1 MKRLTLAAVL
11 LLGAVTAASAF
22 DYPDWAYGI
31 RPAEPAVPDDGTV
44 FTLPGSDG
52 HFTRSQVF
60 GRGPDGARIP
70 PADWYPQDHP
80 TMPKLVA
87 EGDAARGIT
96 PCAAC
101 HYPNGKGRPQN
112 ASLAGLPAAY
122 MQRQLQEMKAGR
134 RHSAEPR
141 KKNVGQMLDYAKAM
155 TEAEMAEIAAYYAA
169 LPVVPR
175 LRVVETET
183 VPQMKS
189 AEGLWLPLEGGA
201 REPIGTRVIETP
213 EDVGRELIRDPRAG
227 FIVYAPPGSL
237 EKGKALVTTGKDADG
252 ASRTMACATCHG
264 PDLTG
269 TRTVPGIAARS
280 PSHMARQ
287 LYDFHQGARRGAQA
301 FQMAPVVAKLDAG
314 DVVAITAYLASLP
327 PPR

>member
-1 MKRLTLAAVL
+1 MKRLLLAVIL
-11 LLGAVTAASAF
+11 LLCGGITAFAF

-52 HFTRSQVF
+52 RFTRSQVF
-60 GRGPDGARIP
+60 GRAPDGTRIA
-70 PADWYPQDHP
+70 PADWYPQDHAA
-80 TMPKLVA
+80 MPKLVA
-87 EGDAARGIT
+87 EGDNARGIAA
-96 PCAAC
+96 CAVC

-112 ASLAGLPAAY
+112 AALAGLPAAY
-122 MQRQLQEMKAGR
+122 MLRQLQEMKAGL

-175 LRVVETET
+175 FRVVETAT
-183 VPQMKS
+183 VPKMKS
-189 AEGLWLPLEGGA
+189 AEGLWLPLEAGGE
-201 REPIGTRVIETP
+201 EPIGTRIIETP
-213 EDVGRELIRDPRAG
+213 EDVSRELIRDPRAG
-227 FIVYAPPGSL
+227 FIVHAPPGSV
-237 EKGKALVTTGKDADG
+237 EKGKALVTTGKAANG
-252 ASRTMACATCHG
+252 TNRTMACATCHG
-264 PDLTG
+264 RDLAG
-269 TRTVPGIAARS
+269 TKTVPGIAARS

-287 LYDFHQGARRGAQA
+287 LYDFHQGARRGALA
-301 FQMAPVVAKLDAG
+301 FQMTPVVEKLAAE